1 MLTDR
6 EKLID
11 LLIAADESAQKRGIT
26 DYKEAIADNAD
37 FLLKHG
43 VIVLPPNV
51 KPVIR
56 VVREQICNQYA
67 LTKTTR
73 IQWNERTILASEEE
87 AEQLSD
93 KLIYDWH
100 RTYVSHQPTKALD
113 TAPPNCS
120 TSVQKPK

>member
-11 LLIAADESAQKRGIT
+11 LLIAADESAQKRCIT

-51 KPVIR
+51 KPVVH
-56 VVREQICNQYA
+56 VVRERICNQYA
-67 LTKTTR
+67 LTKETR
-73 IQWNERTILASEEE
+73 IQWHEGTMLASEEE
-87 AEQLSD
+87 AECLTD
-93 KLIYDWH
+93 KLLNPLE
-100 RTYVSHQPTKALD
+100 RSGG
-113 TAPPNCS
+113 
-120 TSVQKPK
+120 

>member
-51 KPVIR
+51 KPVTR
-56 VVREQICNQYA
+56 VVRERICNQYF

-73 IQWNERTILASEEE
+73 IQWNEGTILSSEEE
-87 AEQLSD
+87 AERLTD
-93 KLIYDWH
+93 KILGCPE
-100 RTYVSHQPTKALD
+100 RSGE
-113 TAPPNCS
+113 
-120 TSVQKPK
+120 